1 MPDLLD
7 LAGESLDGR
16 IVQAGAVRRQ
26 HGLVSFQ
33 RLCSYPLI
41 AQHIKWNA
49 LIQERV
55 VRTAEV
61 VDIGYLRTDAVYV
74 VLTVA
79 RIDDGHFC
87 KRLKVVVSTPVGGQV
102 GKSLPHWLQAPTT
115 ERSEEHTSELQS
127 LMRISYAV

>member
-1 MPDLLD
+1 MRISDWSSDVCSSDLTRSSRPLKRSRSERRHQMPDLLD

-74 VLTVA
+74 VLTVD
-79 RIDDGHFC
+79 R
-87 KRLKVVVSTPVGGQV
+87 KSTRLN
-102 GKSLPHWLQAPTT
+102 
-115 ERSEEHTSELQS
+115 
-127 LMRISYAV
+127 

>member
-1 MPDLLD
+1 MSSRPVKRSRSERRHQMPDLLD

-61 VDIGYLRTDAVYV
+61 
-74 VLTVA
+74 
-79 RIDDGHFC
+79 
-87 KRLKVVVSTPVGGQV
+87 
-102 GKSLPHWLQAPTT
+102 
-115 ERSEEHTSELQS
+115 RSEERRVGKECVRSGRS
-127 LMRISYAV
+127 RWAPDN

>member
-1 MPDLLD
+1 MRISDWSSDVCSSDLTRSSRPLKRSRSERRRQMPDLLD

-61 VDIGYLRTDAVYV
+61 VDIGYLRTE
-74 VLTVA
+74 
-79 RIDDGHFC
+79 R
-87 KRLKVVVSTPVGGQV
+87 KRVGG
-102 GKSLPHWLQAPTT
+102 GKSVSVPVDLGGRRVLKK
-115 ERSEEHTSELQS
+115 
-127 LMRISYAV
+127 

>member
-115 ERSEEHTSELQS
+115 RSEEHTSELQS
-127 LMRISYAV
+127 LMRNSYAV